1 MKLSQV
7 GLIALSVMTVSSLA
21 VTATPT
27 VASAKAYK
35 ISKSVLRHKNK
46 LLAKTKGMHQ
56 STGVLLFTQT
66 SKKNLKIAEG
76 SGPSINVIN
85 YKIKHQKVKG
95 SKMTFT
101 VTPNL
106 SKRDKKY
113 GLAKGKGILTIQRTG
128 KSTYK
133 IPKIYVGNGFHRLN
147 ANKFFLYNEW
157 IKPKKVSEKGFKLMT
172 KKHLRKVG
180 SAQMMMRDY
189 FN

>member
-7 GLIALSVMTVSSLA
+7 GIIALSVMTVSSVA

-27 VASAKAYK
+27 VASAKTYK

-46 LLAKTKGMHQ
+46 LLAKTKGLHR
-56 STGVLLFTQT
+56 SSGVLLFTQT
-66 SKKNLKIAEG
+66 SKKNLKMCNG
-76 SGPSINVIN
+76 SGPSIDVIN

-101 VTPNL
+101 VTPRL
-106 SKRDKKY
+106 SKAMKKY
-113 GLAKGKGILTIQRTG
+113 GLAKGKGTLTIQRTG

-133 IPKIYVGNGFHRLN
+133 IPKIYVGKGFHRLN
-147 ANKFFLYNEW
+147 ANKFQLYNEW

-172 KKHLRKVG
+172 KNQLRKVG
-180 SAQMMMRDY
+180 SAQLMVKYD
-189 FN
+189 FK